1 MILAR
6 RACAEYDFNFKKKRK
21 AMKLVGIYFLEDF
34 EQKKKLSRR
43 VKFAC
48 SELLFSLTI
57 MLMMLTTLM
66 MTKTLRA
73 EAASWTVNSSS
84 CRSSFSPPSRR
95 SRSSFEYLFLL
106 YLYFQLYLQFSSF
119 LFVFVSEHYTSFF
132 RKAAFFRKMPSSCKE
147 RSSPRYS
154 ITCAKQGAPFR
165 TCKIFKVLGD
175 TLRQRILPTNHPYQ
189 TRCDRL

>member
-1 MILAR
+1 
-6 RACAEYDFNFKKKRK
+6 
-21 AMKLVGIYFLEDF
+21 MKLVGIYFLEDF

-57 MLMMLTTLM
+57 MMMMLTTLM
-66 MTKTLRA
+66 MMIKTLRA

-154 ITCAKQGAPFR
+154 ITCGKQGVRIR
-165 TCKIFKVLGD
+165 TCGEIFKVLAWGYFEAKD
-175 TLRQRILPTNHPYQ
+175 LAYKPPLSDQV
-189 TRCDRL
+189 